1 MPFVGGGKVAKRS
14 CANQLT
20 SRCTFQE
27 AALSKRP
34 KRHAVMVAGV
44 HLAISSKVL
53 RPGETACMKM
63 SQQNMRRWRPRH
75 TVGMPRKTMV
85 TKPGREVKA
94 ISICRAISR
103 GGREKKAAEGSAH
116 VAFTPFAIDFQA
128 VYGLGCQF

>member
-1 MPFVGGGKVAKRS
+1 MPFAGAGKVATRS

-20 SRCTFQE
+20 RRCTFQY

-34 KRHAVMVAGV
+34 KRQAVMVAGV

-53 RPGETACMKM
+53 RPGETACRKM

-75 TVGMPRKTMV
+75 TVGMPRKTIV

-94 ISICRAISR
+94 ISMCRASPEEGKR
-103 GGREKKAAEGSAH
+103 KKLPMEVLMSPLH
-116 VAFTPFAIDFQA
+116 LLPLIFKQFTI
-128 VYGLGCQF
+128 